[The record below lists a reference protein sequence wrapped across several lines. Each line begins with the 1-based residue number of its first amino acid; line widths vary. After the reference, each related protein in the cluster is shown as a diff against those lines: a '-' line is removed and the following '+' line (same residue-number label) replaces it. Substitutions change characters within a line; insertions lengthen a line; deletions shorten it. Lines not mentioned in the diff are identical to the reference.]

1 LRKKVEAQAAELN
14 ELRSQTHSQPE
25 APEEQPEQPEQPEP
39 APSVPESRA
48 RREPAPKHS
57 APSAIAGSPQQQRA
71 PKRRRRDSVLDTVRG
86 KLQGALASGSL
97 SAAQEKDLS
106 EAVQH
111 NNLSP
116 EEVAQA
122 VALTIEN
129 EELDVASGTE
139 ALAERCAKLSVLQVN
154 PDPSHSPVVARASH
168 SLAHSLAA
176 HSLAR
181 SHTRPLVH
189 SPSHSNPYHALTTPL
204 DPPRPPSPLH

>member
-1 LRKKVEAQAAELN
+1 MRKKVEAQAAELN
-14 ELRSQTHSQPE
+14 ELRSQTHPQPE
-25 APEEQPEQPEQPEP
+25 APEEQPEQPVP

-168 SLAHSLAA
+168 SLTHSFAA

-181 SHTRPLVH
+181 SPTRPLHSLAH
-189 SPSHSNPYHALTTPL
+189 SPTHSNHTT
-204 DPPRPPSPLH
+204 R